1 MENNVPTCIFKHV
14 NLRSYACTVTY
25 VSVSM
30 PSKNK
35 DFDSLGL
42 DLAAAAGPLPVD
54 TEEKR
59 KPGRPP
65 VETVQFTIRITLKM
79 RKQLAKLAAKEQDQ
93 DSTGKNVTPQM
104 IAVRILEEHLK
115 NV

>member
-1 MENNVPTCIFKHV
+1 
-14 NLRSYACTVTY
+14 
-25 VSVSM
+25 M

-42 DLAAAAGPLPVD
+42 DLAAAATPPPAV

-79 RKQLAKLAAKEQDQ
+79 RKQLAKLAAKEQDE

-115 NV
+115 NG

>member
-1 MENNVPTCIFKHV
+1 M
-14 NLRSYACTVTY
+14 Y

-42 DLAAAAGPLPVD
+42 DLAAAAGPPPVD

-79 RKQLAKLAAKEQDQ
+79 RKQLAKLAAKEQDE

-104 IAVRILEEHLK
+104 IAVRILGEHLK
-115 NV
+115 DG